1 MTALDKDQESILAE
15 PETIDEIAS
24 GETDLGSGV
33 HPQSAADN
41 GSASHLSVHAQS
53 RAASAL
59 HELRRLEQRAI
70 HLPIVGKLHPPD
82 AHDVAYV
89 TGLTALLAFGAVE
102 LPIALVVLGGHA
114 LVKQHHSRYLSA
126 IGEVMEDVWGHQV

>member
-1 MTALDKDQESILAE
+1 MTALDNDEANISAD
-15 PETIDEIAS
+15 PETIDEIGR
-24 GETDLGSGV
+24 GETELGSGK
-33 HPQSAADN
+33 
-41 GSASHLSVHAQS
+41 HLPS
-53 RAASAL
+53 RAAWAL